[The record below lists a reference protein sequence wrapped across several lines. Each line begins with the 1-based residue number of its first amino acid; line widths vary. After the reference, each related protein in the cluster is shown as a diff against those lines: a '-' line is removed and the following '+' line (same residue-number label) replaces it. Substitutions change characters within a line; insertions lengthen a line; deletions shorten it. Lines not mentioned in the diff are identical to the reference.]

1 MFNLKGSEVVF
12 LLLIALVVLGPEKLP
27 DAIRRFGSA
36 YAQFR
41 RMASGFQGE
50 LRSALDEP
58 LRELRGTA
66 DAVRQ
71 AARLDDAPSASAPS
85 APERAPDRTPAPRPD
100 SALNFGAANPRRAER
115 VARRNDPSS
124 EPTDANDGDMD
135 PSEVDE
141 SPDAGDDERNDRD
154 ATT

>member
-1 MFNLKGSEVVF
+1 MFNLKGSEVIF

-41 RMASGFQGE
+41 RMANGFQGE

-71 AARLDDAPSASAPS
+71 AARLDDAPFTSSPAAS
-85 APERAPDRTPAPRPD
+85 ERPPDRTPAPRPD
-100 SALNFGAANPRRAER
+100 TALNFGANNPRRAER
-115 VARRNDPSS
+115 VARRNDAVSQS
-124 EPTDANDGDMD
+124 TDPNDDDGIPVEFDEA
-135 PSEVDE
+135 PEVGGSD
-141 SPDAGDDERNDRD
+141 DRD
-154 ATT
+154 TST